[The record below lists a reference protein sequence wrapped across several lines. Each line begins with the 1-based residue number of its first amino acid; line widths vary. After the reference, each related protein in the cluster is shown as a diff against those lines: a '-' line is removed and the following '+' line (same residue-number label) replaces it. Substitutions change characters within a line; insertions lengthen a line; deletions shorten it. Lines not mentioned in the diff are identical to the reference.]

1 MGCAHRVIVYSEP
14 PGASIY
20 VEGKSIG
27 PTPASFTERS
37 GYHKKCA
44 IRAELEGYQPWTQ
57 EFAQDHPSKILVP
70 SVVGSYYL
78 LFPVVGV
85 LWGYQLPDEV
95 TLFLK
100 PTGAD

>member
-1 MGCAHRVIVYSEP
+1 MRRSCRTSRRTGPTTRGGGRWPA
-14 PGASIY
+14 
-20 VEGKSIG
+20 IG